1 MKIGDDGVSDL
12 DDDRTGWLRTIAADL
27 VSGERFP
34 ACALVDVCYARRVE
48 SGSPIYVTTFLDYFA
63 VELFCVVSTIN
74 EVFHGYMRMFRAVA
88 MLSGSVDGESNWI
101 FDELPKASI
110 VHVSR
115 PDAGDISP
123 VRLT

>member
-1 MKIGDDGVSDL
+1 MATNDSRRSGAG
-12 DDDRTGWLRTIAADL
+12 RA
-27 VSGERFP
+27 VSGVRLGGCF
-34 ACALVDVCYARRVE
+34 YAQRVE
-48 SGSPIYVTTFLDYFA
+48 SGTPIYVTTFLDYLA

-115 PDAGDISP
+115 RDAGDISP